1 MVLTMEL
8 CQPLQESG
16 FTFQNWYIAG
26 NAGAETKVES
36 STTVEYAGDHTLTA
50 KWTPITY
57 TFKFHPND
65 GTGNMDD
72 FVCKYGKK
80 YNLPKNTFARS
91 GYKFVSWNTNAE
103 GTGTEYTNEQL
114 IEDLVEDDGTIINL
128 YAQWSANVYTVTFD
142 PNKGNTSPTSKQ
154 VIYGSTYGE
163 LPEATKTGYTFNGW
177 YLNGQKIESTT
188 TVTTAE
194 DHTLTAKWTAHTYTV
209 IYKGNGSTSGS
220 TASSTHTYDVEKNL
234 TANGYTRTGHTFKG
248 WNTKED
254 GTGKSYTDKQSV
266 TNLTPYYRAKVYLYA
281 QWEINKYT
289 VTYDLGD
296 GGYWSGD
303 EVDPENPY
311 DYGSTFNI
319 TPKSPTKDGGYYF
332 AGWSTDSH
340 TGAVSYRGQHKSNV
354 VPCY

>member
-1 MVLTMEL
+1 MEL
-8 CQPLQESG
+8 CQPLQENG
-16 FTFQNWYIAG
+16 FIFQNWYIAG

-36 STTVEYAGDHTLTA
+36 STTVKYAGDHTLTA
-50 KWTPITY
+50 KWTPKTY
-57 TFKFHPND
+57 TFKFYANT
-65 GTGNMDD
+65 GTGTMEDLI
-72 FVCKYGKK
+72 CEYGKEYSLSANK
-80 YNLPKNTFARS
+80 FTKT
-91 GYKFVSWNTNAE
+91 GYKFVSWNTSEN
-103 GTGTEYTNEQL
+103 GTGIEYKNEQIIKNL
-114 IEDLVEDDGTIINL
+114 IDVNGTVINL

-163 LPEATKTGYTFNGW
+163 LPEATKTGFTFNGW

-188 TVTTAE
+188 TVTTAK

-220 TASSTHTYDVEKNL
+220 TASSIHTYDVEKNL

-254 GTGKSYTDKQSV
+254 GTGKSYTDKKSV
-266 TNLTPYYRAKVYLYA
+266 TNLTPYDGAKVYLYA
-281 QWEINKYT
+281 QWEINQYT

-303 EVDPENPY
+303 KVDPDNPY

-354 VPCY
+354 FPCY